1 VKEIGPVALCL
12 AAAGT
17 PAVAAS
23 VHVEPFGTTQGGAV
37 VSRIVMTNDRA
48 MRVAIID
55 RGATLTMMEV
65 PDRRGRVR
73 NVVLALPDVAAF
85 ERTQRR
91 WGGIIGRYAG
101 RIADARFALDGR
113 THSLTPGRNG
123 VTLHGGPDGFDG
135 RMWHAETR
143 RDATSSQA
151 IFRLTSPAGDQGFP
165 GSLSVEVAYRLMD
178 RTNELRIEYRATT
191 TAPTVFNPTNHMFLN
206 LGGAD
211 SGTIDAHRL
220 RLIANCYVE
229 SDGRKIPTGRL
240 LPVAGTPLDFRRS
253 RPVSASRAALHPLLA
268 ASGGFDHAYL
278 LRNSPAARPQPV
290 AILEDPRSGRR
301 LAIDSTE
308 PAVVFN
314 SGNGFDST
322 ETGAEGVAYAKY
334 AGLALE
340 TQHLPDAPNRPSFA
354 STIVRPGHLF
364 RSMTVF
370 RFSTVRRRHM

>member
-1 VKEIGPVALCL
+1 VRGIGFVALCL
-12 AAAGT
+12 AATGA

-23 VHVEPFGTTQGGAV
+23 VHVEPFGRTARGAA

-65 PDRRGRVR
+65 PDRQGRAR

-101 RIADARFALDGR
+101 RIADARFTLDGR
-113 THSLTPGRNG
+113 KHSLTPGRNG
-123 VTLHGGPDGFDG
+123 VTLHGGPDGFDS

-143 RDATSSQA
+143 RDAMSSSA

-165 GSLSVEVAYRLMD
+165 GRLSVEVTYRLMD
-178 RTNELRIEYRATT
+178 RMNELRIEYRATT

-211 SGTIDAHRL
+211 SGTIDTHRL
-220 RLIANCYVE
+220 RLFAKLYVE
-229 SDGRKIPTGRL
+229 SDARKIPTGRL
-240 LPVAGTPLDFRRS
+240 LPVAGTPLDFRRL
-253 RPVSASRAALHPLLA
+253 RWLVASRAAAHPLLA
-268 ASGGFDHAYL
+268 WSGGFDHAYL
-278 LRNSPAARPQPV
+278 LRNDPAARPQPV
-290 AILEDPRSGRR
+290 AAVEDPRSGRR

-314 SGNGFDST
+314 SGNGFDGT

-340 TQHLPDAPNRPSFA
+340 TQHLPDAPNQPSFA
-354 STIVRPGHLF
+354 STVVRPGHLF
-364 RSMTVF
+364 RSVTVYH
-370 RFSTVRRRHM
+370 FSTTRRQM